1 MRIEEL
7 PDKAE
12 TEIETE
18 IEITRPVKISFEF
31 VYKCVT
37 RIAENSCQILK
48 LLINNQDVLRIYF

>member
-7 PDKAE
+7 PDKA
-12 TEIETE
+12 ETE